1 MPPCDAGG
9 GHARRT
15 LEDLQ
20 SRPVRAK
27 HTGYSVPGWG
37 VGDLWTSDVAVLAH
51 EFRFG
56 GGVGSRE
63 DGAES
68 DPTTSGAR
76 PLALSADVL
85 RAGILRAHAHE
96 GAGSPPTGTVPSL
109 PSRVGYHSVPT
120 LHRATRAGD
129 VDPGE
134 LAGRVAAFLGGADVE
149 FGDVP
154 LDLAGLTDFQ
164 LSVARSLRAI
174 PRGEIVSYAEL
185 AALAGYPAGQRAV
198 GTFCARNRFAFL
210 LPCHRVV
217 GSNGIGGYGSA
228 GVAVKRRLLALEG
241 VSL

>member
-1 MPPCDAGG
+1 MRQWRGG
-9 GHARRT
+9 ASQDARRI
-15 LEDLQ
+15 LQDLQ
-20 SRPVRAK
+20 SKPVRAK

-37 VGDLWTSDVAVLAH
+37 AGELWTSDVAVLAH

-56 GGVGSRE
+56 DVVEG
-63 DGAES
+63 DGAAS
-68 DPTTSGAR
+68 DWRPSHARLLALGTEAVRAR
-76 PLALSADVL
+76 P
-85 RAGILRAHAHE
+85 HE
-96 GAGSPPTGTVPSL
+96 GAESPPTGTVPAHS
-109 PSRVGYHSVPT
+109 SRVGHDFVPT
-120 LHRATRAGD
+120 PHRATRVGD

-154 LDLAGLTDFQ
+154 LDLVGFTAFQ

-174 PRGEIVSYAEL
+174 PRGEVVSYAEL
-185 AALAGYPAGQRAV
+185 AALAGYPGAQRAV
-198 GTFCARNRFAFL
+198 GTFCARNRFAFV

-241 VSL
+241 VAL